1 MKVTHDDVTGFL
13 RRRIKNEAEQAWREA
28 KGIRTDAPIARNW
41 LHIGAELSRIDT
53 EEAAALD
60 WLERDHRQWS
70 EGKEPDAPLKRSGRI
85 ENLTPGCEGDSIN
98 TKLFNLV
105 RAKFQKRHGVTLE
118 SVKAG
123 QDHLVNMVVDQVLK
137 GESAKRR
144 RAVKQRI
151 RRLRA
156 KRDADSQT

>member
-1 MKVTHDDVTGFL
+1 
-13 RRRIKNEAEQAWREA
+13 
-28 KGIRTDAPIARNW
+28 
-41 LHIGAELSRIDT
+41 
-53 EEAAALD
+53 
-60 WLERDHRQWS
+60 
-70 EGKEPDAPLKRSGRI
+70 
-85 ENLTPGCEGDSIN
+85 
-98 TKLFNLV
+98 
-105 RAKFQKRHGVTLE
+105 VTLE